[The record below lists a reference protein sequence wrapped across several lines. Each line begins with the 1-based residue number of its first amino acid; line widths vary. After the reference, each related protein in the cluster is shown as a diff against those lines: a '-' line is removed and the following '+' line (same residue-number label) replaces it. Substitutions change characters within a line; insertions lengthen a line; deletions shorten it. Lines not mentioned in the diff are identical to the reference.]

1 MRLKLISILAAS
13 FFVAACS
20 TPTEETG
27 ETAGTGASSG
37 SSSPTT
43 AAASTLTE
51 TSAASADKAAGSS
64 YAVGSQESLI
74 AEAGDRVFFGF
85 DKFELNVESREALRR
100 QAAWLRSNPDVT
112 IVVEGHA
119 DERGTRDYNLA
130 LGERRATA
138 ARDYLV
144 ALGLNANRIRV
155 ISYGKERP
163 DVLGSNDAAWAANRR
178 AVTVVD
184 VNS

>member
-13 FFVAACS
+13 FLVAACS
-20 TPTEETG
+20 TPPEETG
-27 ETAGTGASSG
+27 ETAGVGASSG
-37 SSSPTT
+37 STSSTSSSSALAETT
-43 AAASTLTE
+43 SVSTDE
-51 TSAASADKAAGSS
+51 AAGPS
-64 YAVGSQESLI
+64 YAAGSQESLI

-85 DKFELNVESREALRR
+85 DKSELNVESREALRR
-100 QAAWLRSNPDVT
+100 QAAWLSSNQNVT
-112 IVVEGHA
+112 ITIEGHA

-144 ALGLNANRIRV
+144 ALGLNANRIRT

-178 AVTVVD
+178 AVTIVD
-184 VNS
+184 VSS